1 MEIKRDRSKHK
12 ICIRQKNHILQAV
25 EKFHLSE
32 EVPQNVKIPMD
43 PSFDPTFDDSVEVV
57 ASKVPFREL
66 IGILLYIGR
75 HSRPEILYAVNIL
88 CKYFNN
94 TQRKHWMAAK
104 RVLKYLHQSADL
116 WRCLGQK
123 EGVGKLKLAAYA
135 DASYASCTETRRS
148 RVGGI
153 LTLGGYPIHHTT
165 KLQQTVATSSTE
177 AEYMGL
183 TSIIKDIQFASGLL
197 NELGYAQE
205 ETVIL
210 WEDNKGAIDLVNTT
224 KHHERA
230 KHIDVQHHYIREVV
244 EKGTVKVQYI
254 PTTEQLADIF
264 TKALGP
270 HKFLKLRDNL
280 GIQFREGVGE

>member
-1 MEIKRDRSKHK
+1 MK
-12 ICIRQKNHILQAV
+12 L
-25 EKFHLSE
+25 
-32 EVPQNVKIPMD
+32 
-43 PSFDPTFDDSVEVV
+43 
-57 ASKVPFREL
+57 FR
-66 IGILLYIGR
+66 
-75 HSRPEILYAVNIL
+75 
-88 CKYFNN
+88 C
-94 TQRKHWMAAK
+94 
-104 RVLKYLHQSADL
+104 
-116 WRCLGQK
+116 C
-123 EGVGKLKLAAYA
+123 
-135 DASYASCTETRRS
+135 C
-148 RVGGI
+148 
-153 LTLGGYPIHHTT
+153 
-165 KLQQTVATSSTE
+165 
-177 AEYMGL
+177 
-183 TSIIKDIQFASGLL
+183 LL